1 MIIEDI
7 TAENFPFRIESLVLD
22 ALIRQDLKERAR
34 MFIDIMD
41 TARACGVAEQV
52 EETAQLIAI
61 QNNEPELWEL
71 PQSFEKEIALQPFP
85 ISSLPKVLGDYL
97 KAVSEYVQVKPEMA
111 VLPLLSVLALCVQG
125 KVVVKNPGNSHT
137 ENLNLYTMTIASP
150 GERKTGSF
158 KEFMKPVK
166 AYQDNYNEVHKY
178 EVQEYQTKKNFLESQ
193 KNATMKG
200 KNANLERAKEL
211 TKELVDLKPVHELR
225 LNVSDATPEALAWEM
240 YLQGGKIGVLGD
252 EGAIFDVLS
261 GMYSGGAAN
270 LNIFLEAY
278 DGSDYS
284 IIRRT
289 KENIDLKS
297 PLLTIGLMVQ
307 PDLFIQTMDNRTFS
321 GRGFIYRFL
330 FSFPDSR
337 VGYQTLRSEEIPQ
350 NLQAGYIELINR
362 LLRMPKHESPV
373 ILLSDEEAY
382 HIFEDYHNHLQESM
396 RKGGIFENLR
406 EWASKQF
413 ARCLKIAG
421 ILHLCEHEAT
431 DQISGQTALNA
442 VSIAIWTE
450 NHALKAL
457 SAEMLNTEEKRNAA
471 YILSRIKASDKLELS
486 KREIKRLCK
495 AIKEDQKFDG
505 SLELLEDMKCIKQI
519 QNIPNNGRPS
529 IKYKINPLIKDF

>member
-1 MIIEDI
+1 MTEL
-7 TAENFPFRIESLVLD
+7 TQENFLIYAGRSIEHIL
-22 ALIRQDLKERAR
+22 LISDMHERAER
-34 MFIDIMD
+34 FTDIMD
-41 TARACGVAEQV
+41 RARELGKADEV
-52 EETAQLIAI
+52 EDLAQKIATDF
-61 QNNEPELWEL
+61 NGPELWEL
-71 PQSFEKEIALQPFP
+71 PQSFEKEVKLIDFPVSCLPIQLQE
-85 ISSLPKVLGDYL
+85 YL
-97 KAVSEYVQVKPEMA
+97 KAVASYVQVFPEMA
-111 VLPLLSVLALCVQG
+111 ALPLLSVLALCVQG
-125 KVVVKNPGNSHT
+125 KAVVKNPGNSHT

-150 GERKTGSF
+150 GERKTGCF

-166 AYQDNYNEVHKY
+166 SYQDNYNEIHRY

-193 KNATMKG
+193 KNAAMKG

-211 TKELVDLKPVHELR
+211 TKELVDLKAVYELR

-261 GMYSGGAAN
+261 GMYSGGTAN

-289 KENIDLKS
+289 KENIDLKN

-330 FSFPDSR
+330 FSFPDSK
-337 VGYQTLRSEEIPQ
+337 VGYQTLRSENIPQ
-350 NLQAGYIELINR
+350 NLQAVYIELINK
-362 LLRMPKHESPV
+362 LLRMPTPESPA
-373 ILLSDEEAY
+373 ILLSDKEAY
-382 HIFEDYHNHLQESM
+382 QIFEDYHNHLQESM
-396 RKGGIFENLR
+396 RKGSVFENLR

-431 DQISGQTALNA
+431 DQINGQTALNA

-471 YILSRIKASDKLELS
+471 YILSRIKALDKLELS

-495 AIKEDQKFDG
+495 AIKEDQKFDEP
-505 SLELLEDMKCIKQI
+505 LELLEDMKCIKQI
-519 QNIPNNGRPS
+519 QTIPNNGRPS
-529 IKYKINPLIKDF
+529 IKYKINPLIKEF

>member
-1 MIIEDI
+1 MTELTKENILLYAGQAIETIAIISDI
-7 TAENFPFRIESLVLD
+7 H
-22 ALIRQDLKERAR
+22 ERAKR
-34 MFIDIMD
+34 FTDVMNK
-41 TARACGVAEQV
+41 AREFDKAEEV
-52 EETAQLIAI
+52 EELAQKIAADF
-61 QNNEPELWEL
+61 NEPELWEL
-71 PQSFEKEIALQPFP
+71 PQGFEKEVKLNGFPVSCLPGKLQE
-85 ISSLPKVLGDYL
+85 YL
-97 KAVSEYVQVKPEMA
+97 KAVASYVQVFPEMA

-125 KVVVKNPGNSHT
+125 KAVVQNPGNSHT

-166 AYQDNYNEVHKY
+166 AYQDNYNEAHRY

-193 KNATMKG
+193 KNAAMKG
-200 KNANLERAKEL
+200 KNANLERANQL
-211 TKELVDLKPVHELR
+211 TKELVDLEPVHELR

-261 GMYSGGAAN
+261 GMYSGGTAN

-289 KENIDLKS
+289 KENIDLKN

-330 FSFPDSR
+330 FSFPDSKA
-337 VGYQTLRSEEIPQ
+337 GFQTFRSEDIPQ
-350 NLQAGYIELINR
+350 NLQSDYAELINR
-362 LLRMPKHESPV
+362 LLRMPTPKSPA
-373 ILLSDEEAY
+373 ILLSDKEAY
-382 HIFEDYHNHLQESM
+382 HIFKDYHDHLQESM

-421 ILHLCEHEAT
+421 ILHLCEHEPT

-442 VSIAIWTE
+442 VCIAMWTE

-471 YILSRIKASDKLELS
+471 YILSRIKSVDKLELS
-486 KREIKRLCK
+486 KREIKRLCQ
-495 AIKEDQKFDG
+495 AIKEDQKFDEP
-505 SLELLEDMKCIKQI
+505 LELLEDMKCIKQT
-519 QNIPNNGRPS
+519 QSSSNNGRPS
-529 IKYKINPLIKDF
+529 IKYKINPLIMEF